1 MYGGTVNIL
10 NVTMITNRASMVS
23 RSVMRALLE
32 ARKRC
37 VPGRIPVVT
46 AAKGATGRFG
56 LIWATMTLV
65 PLASAVVPAEALTYT
80 GRVVK
85 IADGDTITMLVPG
98 NRQVRVRLSEC

>member
-10 NVTMITNRASMVS
+10 DVTMITNRASMVS

-32 ARKRC
+32 AMKRC
-37 VPGRIPVVT
+37 VSGQIPVVT

-85 IADGDTITMLVPG
+85 IADGDMITMLVPG